1 VIIATQMLDSMTAN
15 AAPTRAEASDVANGV
30 YEGADALML
39 SAESAAGAYPREAVA
54 MMDAI
59 IRRVEADPMWPSLM
73 RAEHGQDADEDVD
86 ALIAAATR
94 AAESR
99 STACLVTYTTTGAT
113 ARRMARERPVLP
125 ILAIAPDAAVA
136 RRLGLVWGLEP
147 RVASQPRG
155 IAAMTDEAAHL
166 AAELGLAPPAA
177 RVLII
182 AGPPMG
188 APGAANLLRIAHAPR
203 VRSGG

>member
-1 VIIATQMLDSMTAN
+1 MISSPS
-15 AAPTRAEASDVANGV
+15 PTRAEASDVANGV

-59 IRRVEADPMWPSLM
+59 IRRVEADPTWPSLM
-73 RAEHGQDADEDVD
+73 RAEHGDDTDEDVD

-94 AAESR
+94 AAEAR
-99 STACLVTYTTTGAT
+99 STACLVAYTTTGGT
-113 ARRMARERPVLP
+113 ARRLARERPTLP
-125 ILAIAPDAAVA
+125 MLAIAPDDAVA
-136 RRLGLVWGLEP
+136 RRLCLVWGLEP
-147 RVASQPRG
+147 RVAHQPRG

-166 AAELGLAPPAA
+166 AADLGLAGPGG

-188 APGAANLLRIAHAPR
+188 APGAANLLRITHAPKAR
-203 VRSGG
+203 AG